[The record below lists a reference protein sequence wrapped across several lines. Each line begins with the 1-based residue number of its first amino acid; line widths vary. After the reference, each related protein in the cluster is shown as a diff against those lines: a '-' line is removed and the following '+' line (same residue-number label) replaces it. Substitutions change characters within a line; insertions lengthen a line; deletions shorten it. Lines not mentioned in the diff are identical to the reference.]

1 MGVVE
6 KVKNV
11 RGQKAKST
19 PIKNYV
25 FEFSQKFPEEL
36 NKIEELKEQFQ
47 NLMSPEEEFKDS
59 FDFLNAPVEEAEK
72 FINAEI
78 GLSPI

>member
-1 MGVVE
+1 
-6 KVKNV
+6 
-11 RGQKAKST
+11 
-19 PIKNYV
+19 
-25 FEFSQKFPEEL
+25 
-36 NKIEELKEQFQ
+36 
-47 NLMSPEEEFKDS
+47 MSPEEEFKDS